1 MEAGGLDNL
10 GNLYQEVILDHS
22 RRPRNFRK
30 MEGASRKAEG
40 YNPLCGDRVTI
51 YVKMEGDV
59 VKDASFQGSGCAIST
74 SSASILTESMKGKT
88 RAEAEALFETFHN
101 LVTGERKADAPEL
114 GKLAVFSGVSEFP
127 ARVKCATLSW
137 HTLRAALQDGDKD
150 GDKGDGAGVVST
162 E

>member
-1 MEAGGLDNL
+1 MDSGSMDNL

-30 MEGASRKAEG
+30 LEGASRKADG

-51 YVKMEGDV
+51 YLSMDGDV

-88 RAEAEALFETFHN
+88 RAEAEALFETFHD
-101 LVTGERKADAPEL
+101 LVTGERNPKPDAPEL

-137 HTLRAALQDGDKD
+137 HTLRAALDSPNVDEAAQ
-150 GDKGDGAGVVST
+150 VST

>member
-1 MEAGGLDNL
+1 MDSGSMDNL

-30 MEGASRKAEG
+30 MEGASRKADG

-51 YVKMEGDV
+51 YLSMDGDV
-59 VKDASFQGSGCAIST
+59 VRDASFQGSGCAIST

-88 RAEAEALFETFHN
+88 RAEAEALFETFHD
-101 LVTGERKADAPEL
+101 LVTGERNAKPDAPEL

-137 HTLRAALQDGDKD
+137 HTLRAALDSPNVDEAAQI
-150 GDKGDGAGVVST
+150 ST

>member
-1 MEAGGLDNL
+1 MDSGSMDNL

-30 MEGASRKAEG
+30 MEGASRKADG

-51 YVKMEGDV
+51 YLSMDGDV

-88 RAEAEALFETFHN
+88 RAEAEALFETFHD
-101 LVTGERKADAPEL
+101 LVTGERNAKPDAPEL

-137 HTLRAALQDGDKD
+137 HTLRAALDSPNVDEAAQI
-150 GDKGDGAGVVST
+150 ST